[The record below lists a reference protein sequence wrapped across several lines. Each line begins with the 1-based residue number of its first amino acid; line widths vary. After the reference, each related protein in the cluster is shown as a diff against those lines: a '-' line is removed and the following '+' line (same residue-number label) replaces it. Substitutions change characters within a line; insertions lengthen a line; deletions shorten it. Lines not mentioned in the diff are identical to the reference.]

1 MKELENLKGLQSFE
15 IQIIEDKKTADIEAA
30 NEERDRLLASV
41 KDFEEQFL
49 SELEAKHPEILAEF
63 KKGNL
68 PEDGIKTMVEFAK
81 TIAAQYK

>member
-1 MKELENLKGLQSFE
+1 
-15 IQIIEDKKTADIEAA
+15 
-30 NEERDRLLASV
+30 
-41 KDFEEQFL
+41 L